1 MSIQWKSCF
10 RICLSAFLLYL
21 CIHYWTNVSSL
32 IGVLI
37 GAATP
42 LFVGCAI
49 AYVVNIL
56 MNLYE
61 RYYFPKSRKT
71 IVLKSRRPICMIG
84 AFVTVVVIVLLVIF
98 LIAPQLRSC
107 IELLIWQLPDAV
119 KIVADWVEKWDILPE
134 DIIGPL
140 FSIDWKNTISQ
151 ILNVLA
157 TGVGNVVEV
166 VVWAVSS
173 VVSGVVTA
181 IVSIIFAIYILTG
194 KEKLGQQGNR
204 LMHRY
209 MKPRWCEKFIYV
221 LSVLDRCFHKYIVG
235 QCTEAVILGILCMVG
250 MWILRLPYAP
260 MIGALIGFTAL
271 IPVAGA
277 YIGGG
282 VGAFIILMESP
293 IKAGIF
299 LVFLVVLQQFE
310 GNIIYPKVVGSSIGL
325 PAIWVLAAV
334 TVGGGLMGILGML
347 LAVPVAAT
355 IYTLL
360 KNNVNQGNI
369 ASQDT
374 VS

>member
-1 MSIQWKSCF
+1 M
-10 RICLSAFLLYL
+10 
-21 CIHYWTNVSSL
+21 
-32 IGVLI
+32 
-37 GAATP
+37 
-42 LFVGCAI
+42 
-49 AYVVNIL
+49 
-56 MNLYE
+56 
-61 RYYFPKSRKT
+61 
-71 IVLKSRRPICMIG
+71 
-84 AFVTVVVIVLLVIF
+84 
-98 LIAPQLRSC
+98 
-107 IELLIWQLPDAV
+107 
-119 KIVADWVEKWDILPE
+119 
-134 DIIGPL
+134 
-140 FSIDWKNTISQ
+140 
-151 ILNVLA
+151 LA

-209 MKPRWCEKFIYV
+209 MKPRWCEKFTYV

-310 GNIIYPKVVGSSIGL
+310 GNIIYPRVVGSSIGL

-360 KNNVNQGNI
+360 KNDVNQGNI